1 MTGPVGKC
9 GACAAELRP
18 GDEFCDACGTRVES
32 APRLEFVREDGTER
46 SSGSGA
52 GARDGAASRP
62 GAGTAVAVVCPV
74 CGAGK
79 SGRFCEVDG
88 YDFDTGR
95 QAERPAVFSEEFDAG
110 PRPAPGYWTAVV
122 VADRAYHDAVVAQ
135 SGSEG
140 RSIAFPPYCPER
152 RLPMTADRVQ
162 IGRRS
167 VSRGIDPE
175 IDLSVPPEDP
185 GVSRLHA
192 VLLAQPDG
200 SWTLVDLGSAN
211 GTTLNDDLDP
221 IPVNV
226 PVPVKDGD
234 RVHVGA
240 WTTITLK
247 SPDTLRSPE

>member
-1 MTGPVGKC
+1 MGKC
-9 GACAAELRP
+9 SVCASELHP
-18 GDEFCDACGTRVES
+18 GDEFCDACGSRVES
-32 APRLEFVREDGTER
+32 APRLEFAREDG
-46 SSGSGA
+46 GGA
-52 GARDGAASRP
+52 GAPAPAA
-62 GAGTAVAVVCPV
+62 GGAVVTCPV

-95 QAERPAVFSEEFDAG
+95 QAERPAAFTELDG
-110 PRPAPGYWTAVV
+110 LTPPRPREEPRPRVWTAVV
-122 VADRAYHDAVVAQ
+122 AADPLYFDDVLAQ
-135 SGSEG
+135 GGSEAAA
-140 RSIAFPPYCPER
+140 IAFPAYYLER
-152 RLPMTADRVQ
+152 RVPMDGERVR

-167 VSRGIDPE
+167 ASRGIEPE
-175 IDLSVPPEDP
+175 IDLSVRPEDP
-185 GVSRLHA
+185 GVSRQHA

>member
-1 MTGPVGKC
+1 
-9 GACAAELRP
+9 
-18 GDEFCDACGTRVES
+18 
-32 APRLEFVREDGTER
+32 
-46 SSGSGA
+46 
-52 GARDGAASRP
+52 
-62 GAGTAVAVVCPV
+62 
-74 CGAGK
+74 
-79 SGRFCEVDG
+79 
-88 YDFDTGR
+88 
-95 QAERPAVFSEEFDAG
+95 
-110 PRPAPGYWTAVV
+110 
-122 VADRAYHDAVVAQ
+122 
-135 SGSEG
+135 
-140 RSIAFPPYCPER
+140 
-152 RLPMTADRVQ
+152 MTADRVQ

-200 SWTLVDLGSAN
+200 SWTLVDVGSAN